1 MSENVVECASD
12 PEVAVTVTV
21 EVTGAGV
28 DAPPPHPPSKPN
40 PDALTA
46 SSNKNSNRRRFL
58 HPRQQIASA
67 RVVSGSS
74 ELDLWRSA
82 AVVAAVVRVTVAE
95 AAPGGV
101 TLAGEKL
108 QEAPAGN
115 PDEQLKVTAEA
126 NPPCVA
132 NETVAVPVPPA
143 ATTIDAGATATVKSG
158 GILMM

>member
-1 MSENVVECASD
+1 VSENVVECASE

-28 DAPPPHPPSKPN
+28 DAPPPHPPRKPN
-40 PDALTA
+40 PAALTA
-46 SSNKNSNRRRFL
+46 SSIKNSNRRRFL

-67 RVVSGSS
+67 RVVPGSS
-74 ELDLWRSA
+74 EFDLWRSA

-95 AAPGGV
+95 VAPGGV

-108 QEAPAGN
+108 QEAPAGK

-126 NPPCVA
+126 NAPCVA
-132 NETVAVPVPPA
+132 NEIVAVPLAPA
-143 ATTIDAGATATVKSG
+143 ATDIDAGATATVKSG